1 MTERALIRYD
11 GAMGLSLLFRPLPRR
26 STRPKLDVLTEF
38 GGWELH
44 WRGPDALGIPEETL
58 LYVILKLA
66 QEHLRALGP
75 VPETDVGI
83 ALRAGLNPTGL
94 LAHETAVS
102 FATTYSALARGC
114 QYDTSGASLRL
125 VKSMLKRMV
134 EVTLW
139 VRKGGIEGSTR
150 LIFFIVSDDS
160 LVRIALNHRLALALL
175 GHQYVQ
181 ICLMERFALSTPSAQ
196 ALHGRLSAQ
205 LRPGAEWR
213 FSLQSLEAKV
223 WGKDADGSTQR
234 SRRERLV
241 IALEQIGSLPGW
253 AVTRTG
259 NVFHVARRPLVQ

>member
-1 MTERALIRYD
+1 
-11 GAMGLSLLFRPLPRR
+11 MGLSLLFRPLPRR
-26 STRPKLDVLTEF
+26 STRPKLDVKAQS
-38 GGWELH
+38 GRWDLH

-66 QEHLRALGP
+66 QEHLRTLGP
-75 VPETDVGI
+75 NPETDYGTS
-83 ALRAGLNPTGL
+83 LRAGLNPTGL

-102 FATTYSALARGC
+102 FATTYSALAKGC
-114 QYDTSGASLRL
+114 KYDTSGASLEL

-150 LIFFIVSDDS
+150 LIFFIVSDDKT
-160 LVRIALNHRLALALL
+160 VRIALNHRLALALL

-181 ICLMERFALSTPSAQ
+181 FCLVERFALTSPTAQ
-196 ALHGRLSAQ
+196 ALHSRLSAQ

-223 WGKDADGSTQR
+223 WGDDACGSTLR
-234 SRRERLV
+234 SRRERLLG
-241 IALEQIGSLPGW
+241 ALKEIGSLPGW
-253 AVTRTG
+253 VVTKVS
-259 NVFHVARRPLVQ
+259 NVFQIERKALVERNTIGRSE